1 MNMNKILDIAMEK
14 DASDVHMI
22 YGSKPMLRIAR
33 DLVEIEDMDVL
44 KEEDMTEAYDYL
56 VKGNVDKDEVY
67 KLTKKL
73 DISYEYKDIRIDE
86 VSSLA
91 VRYCAEHGDKKAF
104 LRESITYRNHLR
116 RATFDCVNLQ

>member
-1 MNMNKILDIAMEK
+1 MKILLKLMAFCLLISACT
-14 DASDVHMI
+14 VLQR
-22 YGSKPMLRIAR
+22 GSK
-33 DLVEIEDMDVL
+33 VEDDYYSSNTERFMQNVSV
-44 KEEDMTEAYDYL
+44 KEETARS
-56 VKGNVDKDEVY
+56 V
-67 KLTKKL
+67 T
-73 DISYEYKDIRIDE
+73 YEYKDIRIDE